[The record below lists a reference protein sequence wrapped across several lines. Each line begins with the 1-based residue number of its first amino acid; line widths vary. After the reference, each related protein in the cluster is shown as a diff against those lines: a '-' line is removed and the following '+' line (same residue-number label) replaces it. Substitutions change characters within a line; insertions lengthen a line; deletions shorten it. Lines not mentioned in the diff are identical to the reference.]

1 MADKMSEGLMSE
13 VAIKVADIF
22 TILTTDVSA
31 DDLKE
36 VRRLSQQTVGLRD
49 TGGFN
54 IGVRMLRRKDIR
66 EQHAKL
72 MAAIAAEKW
81 VEGFVMALQLVAAF
95 GV

>member
-1 MADKMSEGLMSE
+1 MDEALMQE
-13 VAIKVADIF
+13 VATKVAEVF
-22 TILTTDVSA
+22 GSLANVSA

-36 VRRLSQQTVGLRD
+36 VRRLSRQTVGLRD

-72 MAAIAAEKW
+72 MAAIATEKW
-81 VEGFVMALQLVAAF
+81 VEGFVVALQLMAAF

>member
-1 MADKMSEGLMSE
+1 MDEVLMKE
-13 VAIKVADIF
+13 VATKVAEVF
-22 TILTTDVSA
+22 GSLGNVSA
-31 DDLKE
+31 DDLEE
-36 VRRLSQQTVGLRD
+36 VRRLSRQTVGLRD

-66 EQHAKL
+66 EQQAKL

-81 VEGFVMALQLVAAF
+81 VEGFVMALQLMAAF

>member
-1 MADKMSEGLMSE
+1 MDEALMQE
-13 VAIKVADIF
+13 VATKVAEVF
-22 TILTTDVSA
+22 GSLANVSA

-36 VRRLSQQTVGLRD
+36 VRRLSKQTVGLRY

-72 MAAIAAEKW
+72 MAAIATEKW
-81 VEGFVMALQLVAAF
+81 VEGFVMALQLMAAF